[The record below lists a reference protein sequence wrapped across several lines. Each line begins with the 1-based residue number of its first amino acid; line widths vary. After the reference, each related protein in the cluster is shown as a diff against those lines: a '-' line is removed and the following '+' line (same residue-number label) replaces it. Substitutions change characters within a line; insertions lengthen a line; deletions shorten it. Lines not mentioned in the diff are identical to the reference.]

1 MGFVEM
7 DVVGKYTSEPQNSLS
22 IAGDYAIKYSD
33 VLGTGLAIVALLY
46 TTTY

>member
-7 DVVGKYTSEPQNSLS
+7 DVVEKYTSEPQTSLNFL
-22 IAGDYAIKYSD
+22 GDYAIKYSD
-33 VLGTGLAIVALLY
+33 VLGTGLALLLLY